1 MKLGEYNTLTLLRLT
16 TVGAYLGD
24 GEEEFDVLLPNKY
37 VTNEMEVG
45 KDVEVFLYLDSE
57 DRLIA
62 TTLHPLITI
71 NTFAYLE
78 VEQVNL
84 YGAFMNWGVEKG
96 LMVPYKQ
103 QKMKLVEGGY
113 YLTYLLMDE
122 PTQRL
127 IGSTKVSGFLSE
139 NTFGLEENQEM
150 EMLICDI
157 VDLGL
162 QVIVNDKY
170 HGLIYHNDLIRKLR
184 KGTRVK
190 GYISKIREDGKLD
203 MRLEK
208 SGIERIEPN
217 AERLMQI
224 LGKNNGKL
232 MLTDKSSP
240 EDIRDIAGMSK
251 KIFKQAV
258 GNLYKQRIIT
268 LENDCIRLS

>member
-24 GEEEFDVLLPNKY
+24 DQDNDVLLPNKY
-37 VTNEMEVG
+37 VTQEMEVG
-45 KDVEVFLYLDSE
+45 KEVTVFLYLDSE

-62 TTLHPLITI
+62 TTLKPYLTL

-103 QKMKLVEGGY
+103 QKAKLNEGGY
-113 YLTYLLMDE
+113 YLTYLLLDE
-122 PTQRL
+122 STNRL
-127 IGSTKVSGFLSE
+127 IGSTKVTPFLSID
-139 NTFGLEENQEM
+139 TSGLEVNQEV

-162 QVIVNDKY
+162 QVIVNDKF
-170 HGLIYHNDLIRKLR
+170 HGLIYHNDLNRRLR
-184 KGTRVK
+184 KGSRVP
-190 GYISKIREDGKLD
+190 GYISQIREDGKLD

-208 SGIERIEPN
+208 SGVERIEPN
-217 AERLMQI
+217 AEKLMQLI
-224 LGKNNGKL
+224 GKHKGKL
-232 MLTDKSSP
+232 YLTDKSHP
-240 EDIRDIAGMSK
+240 DEIRDIAGMSK
-251 KIFKQAV
+251 KLFKQAV
-258 GNLYKQRIIT
+258 GNLYKQRII
-268 LENDCIRLS
+268 EIESDHIRLA